1 MIKDMSCPE
10 ISVIVPVYNV
20 ERYLR
25 QCMDSLVNQTY
36 TDFEIILVNDG
47 STDSSGVLCEEWA
60 KKDGRI
66 HVVHKK
72 NEGLGFAR
80 NTGIEHAKG
89 KYITFVDSDDYVS
102 LDMLQ
107 TLHMLFKN
115 MMSKLYIVR
124 DTIVHLVMGK

>member
-72 NEGLGFAR
+72 NEGLASLAIQGL
-80 NTGIEHAKG
+80 NTPKG
-89 KYITFVDSDDYVS
+89 NT
-102 LDMLQ
+102 
-107 TLHMLFKN
+107 
-115 MMSKLYIVR
+115 
-124 DTIVHLVMGK
+124 